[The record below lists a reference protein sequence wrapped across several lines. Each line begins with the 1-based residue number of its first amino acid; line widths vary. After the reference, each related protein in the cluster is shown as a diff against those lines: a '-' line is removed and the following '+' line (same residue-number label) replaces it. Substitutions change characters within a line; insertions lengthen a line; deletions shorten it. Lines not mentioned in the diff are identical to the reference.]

1 MNCSSLLHN
10 KEKKL
15 KYQYNVTGNNIV
27 LFSYLKAKYRPASR
41 DLKRIG
47 SVSLSPIYSHFSDTI
62 NGLATIRAMKS
73 APRFIRDNEEKV
85 EANQKASYAST
96 AAQMWLEFRL
106 QAVGCAVVTGIAII
120 AVIEHKMPN
129 GVSPGL
135 VGLAISY
142 ALGITSKLSGLVSAF
157 TETEREMV
165 AVERCHQYIE
175 EIPEEDL
182 DRKGTMST
190 PYGWPS
196 EGIVHYKDVKF
207 RYRDHLPL
215 ALKDFNLET
224 KSREKVR
231 NKNSLFKLEL
241 EIKFR
246 QQNSIEFYRHSWFY
260 LGWNCW
266 SNRVRKKFFVSSIV

>member
-1 MNCSSLLHN
+1 MNYNPKSVIIKQSLN
-10 KEKKL
+10 W
-15 KYQYNVTGNNIV
+15 N
-27 LFSYLKAKYRPASR
+27 LFKCYLFPSYFFQAKYRPASR

-62 NGLATIRAMKS
+62 NGLATIRAMRS

-142 ALGITSKLSGLVSAF
+142 ALGITSKLSGLVSSF

-196 EGIVHYKDVKF
+196 EGIVHFKDVKF
-207 RYRDHLPL
+207 RYRAHLPL

-224 KSREKVR
+224 KSREKV
-231 NKNSLFKLEL
+231 NDIFLKNL
-241 EIKFR
+241 
-246 QQNSIEFYRHSWFY
+246 
-260 LGWNCW
+260 
-266 SNRVRKKFFVSSIV
+266 

>member
-1 MNCSSLLHN
+1 M
-10 KEKKL
+10 
-15 KYQYNVTGNNIV
+15 
-27 LFSYLKAKYRPASR
+27 LKAKYRPASR
-41 DLKRIG
+41 DVKRIG
-47 SVSLSPIYSHFSDTI
+47 SVSLSPIYSHFSDSI
-62 NGLATIRAMKS
+62 HGLATIRAMKS
-73 APRFIRDNEEKV
+73 TARFVRDNEDKV

-106 QAVGCAVVTGIAII
+106 QTIGCAVVTGIAII

-182 DRKGTMST
+182 DKPGDMST

-196 EGIVHYKDVKF
+196 EGIVHFKDVNF
-207 RYRDHLPL
+207 RYRDYLPF
-215 ALKDFNLET
+215 ALKNFNLET
-224 KSREKVR
+224 KSREKVFFI
-231 NKNSLFKLEL
+231 N
-241 EIKFR
+241 
-246 QQNSIEFYRHSWFY
+246 SWFLIILKNVY
-260 LGWNCW
+260 LFEKENL
-266 SNRVRKKFFVSSIV
+266 

>member
-1 MNCSSLLHN
+1 M
-10 KEKKL
+10 
-15 KYQYNVTGNNIV
+15 
-27 LFSYLKAKYRPASR
+27 
-41 DLKRIG
+41 
-47 SVSLSPIYSHFSDTI
+47 SLSPIYSHFSDTI
-62 NGLATIRAMKS
+62 NGLATIRAMRS

-142 ALGITSKLSGLVSAF
+142 ALGITSKLSGLVSSF

-196 EGIVHYKDVKF
+196 EGIVHFKDVKF
-207 RYRDHLPL
+207 RYRAHLPL

-224 KSREKVR
+224 KSREKV
-231 NKNSLFKLEL
+231 NDLVSKEL
-241 EIKFR
+241 
-246 QQNSIEFYRHSWFY
+246 
-260 LGWNCW
+260 
-266 SNRVRKKFFVSSIV
+266 

>member
-1 MNCSSLLHN
+1 
-10 KEKKL
+10 
-15 KYQYNVTGNNIV
+15 
-27 LFSYLKAKYRPASR
+27 
-41 DLKRIG
+41 
-47 SVSLSPIYSHFSDTI
+47 
-62 NGLATIRAMKS
+62 MKS
-73 APRFIRDNEEKV
+73 APRFIRDNEDKV

-142 ALGITSKLSGLVSAF
+142 ALGVTSKLSGLVSAF

-182 DRKGTMST
+182 DAAETTST

-196 EGIVHYKDVKF
+196 EGIVNFKDVNF

-215 ALKDFNLET
+215 VLKQFNFET
-224 KSREKVR
+224 KSKEKV
-231 NKNSLFKLEL
+231 
-241 EIKFR
+241 
-246 QQNSIEFYRHSWFY
+246 Y
-260 LGWNCW
+260 LTIFCL
-266 SNRVRKKFFVSSIV
+266 SPSVQ